1 MRRFRLPSVV
11 RQLLPEVPDGE
22 LLERYVV
29 HRDHDAFAQLVARY
43 SRLVWGQCRNLLP
56 NDADADDAFQA
67 TFLTMLRSAKS
78 IRVGSPLGPW
88 LHGVAYRVCQ
98 NARRANG
105 RRAKRETV
113 YALPETDRPVADST
127 WEAAF
132 AAVSEEIQKLPETQ
146 RTAFVLCCIE
156 GRATT
161 EAAALLG
168 QKLGT
173 FSARLT
179 RAKQTLLGRLTK
191 RGFNAGLLALG
202 GLTGSVAIAPA
213 SLIQRTFAMVS
224 SGVGIPGSIH
234 TLTQGVTRNMVIRF
248 NQLSLAPTLLITG
261 ARTAMSACLLRPAL
275 VGLMGV
281 ALIVGAA
288 LTLTVRGLA
297 TSTGDAPEPPAA
309 NSALSNPAPE
319 PPTANLAPPPRAAP
333 RAETP
338 AEQWARLKA
347 EYDADIKAR
356 TKPRIDEK
364 TGQPIP
370 NHFEITQPPLE
381 KYGERLLALGRSDD
395 EATAVAALS
404 LAVYGW
410 FNEKVADDAFDLL
423 LDRFAESPLLAEFA
437 RKHHSISYV
446 GKYRRLERLLGV
458 ATDRTAKGIS
468 LLDLAHAL
476 EPPTGMPDGPAA
488 EARRK
493 ARSVALYR
501 RVIAEYK
508 DVVGGD
514 TGNGCHLGN
523 LARLA
528 RLFLLRIEP
537 TVLVGQAA
545 LATAG
550 KDLDGKPMDLANF
563 RGKVVVLDFWG
574 SWCLPCRRNL
584 PVLKEVAGKYADQGV
599 VILGV
604 ASEAKSED
612 AAKVAAEEKLPWRSW
627 ADLRNDEG
635 DSPIALAWGVTT
647 YPTVVVIDR
656 TGVVRYFQVGG
667 ERGELEKALDAILSK
682 P

>member
-1 MRRFRLPSVV
+1 
-11 RQLLPEVPDGE
+11 
-22 LLERYVV
+22 
-29 HRDHDAFAQLVARY
+29 
-43 SRLVWGQCRNLLP
+43 
-56 NDADADDAFQA
+56 
-67 TFLTMLRSAKS
+67 
-78 IRVGSPLGPW
+78 
-88 LHGVAYRVCQ
+88 
-98 NARRANG
+98 
-105 RRAKRETV
+105 
-113 YALPETDRPVADST
+113 
-127 WEAAF
+127 
-132 AAVSEEIQKLPETQ
+132 
-146 RTAFVLCCIE
+146 
-156 GRATT
+156 
-161 EAAALLG
+161 LLG

-202 GLTGSVAIAPA
+202 GLTGSVTIAPA
-213 SLIQRTFAMVS
+213 SLVQRTLTIVS
-224 SGVGIPGSIH
+224 SVVVIPGSIH
-234 TLTQGVTRNMVIRF
+234 TLTHGVTRNLMVRF

-261 ARTAMSACLLRPAL
+261 ARTAMSVCLLRPAL
-275 VGLMGV
+275 VGLVGV
-281 ALIVGAA
+281 ALIVGVA

-297 TSTGDAPEPPAA
+297 TSTGDAPEPPA
-309 NSALSNPAPE
+309 
-319 PPTANLAPPPRAAP
+319 ANLAPPPRAAP

-364 TGQPIP
+364 TSQPIP

-446 GKYRRLERLLGV
+446 GKYRRLERLLG
-458 ATDRTAKGIS
+458 AASDRTAKGIS

-488 EARRK
+488 EERRK
-493 ARSVALYR
+493 TRAVALYR
-501 RVIAEYK
+501 RVMAEYK

-528 RLFLLRIEP
+528 RLFLLRLEP
-537 TVLVGQAA
+537 TVRAGQAA

-604 ASEAKSED
+604 ASEAKPED
-612 AAKVAAEEKLPWRSW
+612 GAKVAAEETLPWRSW

-656 TGVVRYFQVGG
+656 TGVVRYLQAGG
-667 ERGELEKALDAILSK
+667 ERDELEKALDAILSK
-682 P
+682 QAKP